1 MSCNVGE
8 VTFMQLRGDRNRTW
22 LRCSDLIAA
31 GTAAANRR
39 FTRYEVRMAIA
50 HLPRP
55 TVKHHGHWHYGP
67 EHLEAVIAA
76 ARSGA

>member
-1 MSCNVGE
+1 MSCNVGD
-8 VTFMQLRGDRNRTW
+8 VTFMQLRGDRHRTW
-22 LRCSDLIAA
+22 VRCSDLIAA

-50 HLPRP
+50 HLPKP
-55 TVKHHGHWHYGP
+55 KVKHHGHFHYGQ
-67 EHLEAVIAA
+67 EHLDAVIAA